1 MSNATVDSDPGA
13 SDSDAAVLASLA
25 TTAPDDTVGAED
37 AVDDTPAP
45 PSFADLDLPREILSA
60 LEDMGYFTPTPVQT
74 AVYQKVMDGKDA
86 MVQSRTGTGKT
97 TAFGLPIVSTVD
109 ASKRVPQAL
118 ILTPTRE
125 IEFENTP

>member
-13 SDSDAAVLASLA
+13 SDTDDAVLASLA

-45 PSFADLDLPREILSA
+45 PSFDDLDLPREVLSA

-74 AVYQKVMDGKDA
+74 AVYEPVSDGKDLV
-86 MVQSRTGTGKT
+86 VQSRTGTGKT
-97 TAFGLPIVSTVD
+97 TAFGLPIVSSRSD
-109 ASKRVPQAL
+109 AARACRRP
-118 ILTPTRE
+118 
-125 IEFENTP
+125 